1 VDLHFNP
8 TAPPLLPPGTMPRST
23 STSSNLTMADK
34 RKSIL
39 SIDGALDAM
48 KAKDMWKGL
57 KGVAN
62 PPDQV
67 EAARKRGKLI
77 FTGRSQRAE
86 LIVAAEQ
93 AIVKWED
100 DSEVRKCR
108 ICL

>member
-1 VDLHFNP
+1 M
-8 TAPPLLPPGTMPRST
+8 MPRST
-23 STSSNLTMADK
+23 STSSNLTLADK

-67 EAARKRGKLI
+67 EAARKRGRSI
-77 FTGRSQRAE
+77 FLTRLGRGA
-86 LIVAAEQ
+86 
-93 AIVKWED
+93 D
-100 DSEVRKCR
+100 DSGRTGYCEMGR
-108 ICL
+108 

>member
-1 VDLHFNP
+1 MGKGESIGVLYIHKTERQLVDLHFNP
-8 TAPPLLPPGTMPRST
+8 TAQPLPPGMMPRST
-23 STSSNLTMADK
+23 STSSNLTLADK

-67 EAARKRGKLI
+67 EAARKRGESKYP
-77 FTGRSQRAE
+77 
-86 LIVAAEQ
+86 
-93 AIVKWED
+93 AIRYRGAN
-100 DSEVRKCR
+100 DSG
-108 ICL
+108 

>member
-1 VDLHFNP
+1 M
-8 TAPPLLPPGTMPRST
+8 MPRST
-23 STSSNLTMADK
+23 STSSNLTLADK

-67 EAARKRGKLI
+67 EAARKRGTSI
-77 FTGRSQRAE
+77 FLARRGRGADGSGRTGYCEMGR
-86 LIVAAEQ
+86 
-93 AIVKWED
+93 
-100 DSEVRKCR
+100 
-108 ICL
+108 

>member
-1 VDLHFNP
+1 MDLHFNP
-8 TAPPLLPPGTMPRST
+8 TAQPLPPGMMPRST
-23 STSSNLTMADK
+23 STSSNLTLADK

-67 EAARKRGKLI
+67 EAARKRGTSI
-77 FTGRSQRAE
+77 FLVRRGGGADVSGRTGYCEMGR
-86 LIVAAEQ
+86 
-93 AIVKWED
+93 
-100 DSEVRKCR
+100 
-108 ICL
+108 

>member
-1 VDLHFNP
+1 
-8 TAPPLLPPGTMPRST
+8 MPRST
-23 STSSNLTMADK
+23 STSSNLTLADK

-67 EAARKRGKLI
+67 EAARKRGE
-77 FTGRSQRAE
+77 FTFLERCRRGAE
-86 LIVAAEQ
+86 
-93 AIVKWED
+93 
-100 DSEVRKCR
+100 DSG
-108 ICL
+108 

>member
-1 VDLHFNP
+1 M
-8 TAPPLLPPGTMPRST
+8 MPRST
-23 STSSNLTMADK
+23 STSSNLTLADK

-67 EAARKRGKLI
+67 EAARKRGTYISLVRRGRGANGSGR
-77 FTGRSQRAE
+77 TGYCEMGR
-86 LIVAAEQ
+86 
-93 AIVKWED
+93 
-100 DSEVRKCR
+100 
-108 ICL
+108 

>member
-1 VDLHFNP
+1 M
-8 TAPPLLPPGTMPRST
+8 MPRST
-23 STSSNLTMADK
+23 STSSNLTLADK

-67 EAARKRGKLI
+67 EAARKRGTSISLVRRRRGADNSGR
-77 FTGRSQRAE
+77 TGNCEMGR
-86 LIVAAEQ
+86 
-93 AIVKWED
+93 
-100 DSEVRKCR
+100 
-108 ICL
+108 

>member
-1 VDLHFNP
+1 MDLHFNP
-8 TAPPLLPPGTMPRST
+8 TAQPLPPGMMPRST
-23 STSSNLTMADK
+23 STSSNLTLADK

-67 EAARKRGKLI
+67 EAARKRGGSYYL
-77 FTGRSQRAE
+77 RMWCERAN
-86 LIVAAEQ
+86 
-93 AIVKWED
+93 
-100 DSEVRKCR
+100 DSG
-108 ICL
+108 

>member
-1 VDLHFNP
+1 MDLHFNP
-8 TAPPLLPPGTMPRST
+8 SATTALPSLPRST
-23 STSSNLTMADK
+23 SSSSNLTLNDK
-34 RKSIL
+34 RRSIL

-48 KAKDMWKGL
+48 KAKDMWYGL

-62 PPDQV
+62 PPDQQ
-67 EAARKRGKLI
+67 EAARKR
-77 FTGRSQRAE
+77 
-86 LIVAAEQ
+86 AAEQ

>member
-1 VDLHFNP
+1 MDLHFNP
-8 TAPPLLPPGTMPRST
+8 TAQPLPPGMMPRST
-23 STSSNLTMADK
+23 STSSNLTLADK

-67 EAARKRGKLI
+67 EAARKRGTSLSLVRRRRGANNSGR
-77 FTGRSQRAE
+77 TGYCEMGR
-86 LIVAAEQ
+86 
-93 AIVKWED
+93 
-100 DSEVRKCR
+100 
-108 ICL
+108 

>member
-1 VDLHFNP
+1 MDLHFNP
-8 TAPPLLPPGTMPRST
+8 TSQPLPPGMMPRST
-23 STSSNLTMADK
+23 STSSNLTLADK

-67 EAARKRGKLI
+67 EAARKRGTSFILLRP
-77 FTGRSQRAE
+77 FSRRGEGCERA
-86 LIVAAEQ
+86 
-93 AIVKWED
+93 D
-100 DSEVRKCR
+100 NSC
-108 ICL
+108 

>member
-1 VDLHFNP
+1 
-8 TAPPLLPPGTMPRST
+8 MS
-23 STSSNLTMADK
+23 DK

-62 PPDQV
+62 PPDQL

-77 FTGRSQRAE
+77 LPPLATE
-86 LIVAAEQ
+86 LINSGRTSNCEMGRRFR
-93 AIVKWED
+93 
-100 DSEVRKCR
+100 SS
-108 ICL
+108 